1 MAFCLAVLLALQT
14 VMFSAAAYAE
24 SVLSDSGA
32 VTVSEVGSPDATEP
46 SVTEAVYGAP
56 DITPLAVGPT
66 DKTSLFMGKMT
77 LFR

>member
-14 VMFSAAAYAE
+14 VMFSRRICGERAE
-24 SVLSDSGA
+24 RFRA